1 MSDFV
6 NRNPDVLTALA
17 NLSSD
22 EISTPPKLAK
32 EVISLLP
39 EELFTNPDSKFLDPV
54 SKTGVFLREIT
65 KKLMVGLKEEIPN
78 NKERI
83 NHILTKQVYGIAIT
97 ELTSLISRR
106 TLYCSQTANGQYS
119 ICDMFDDEQGNLIYE
134 NLEHQWESDKCSVCG
149 IRQSI
154 YDRDDDLEQY
164 AYPFIHFNQH
174 EDILKMRFDVIIGN
188 PPYQLETGGG
198 AYNKKASPIYHHFI
212 NTAKAMNPSYI
223 SMIIPARWMGG
234 IRGLEDFKNDMLHD
248 GKLKKII
255 DYENSKDVFS
265 GPDIPGGICYFL
277 WDKNYSGK
285 CSLSSISNKKITESI
300 RDLSEFDILIRFEE
314 AYEIVK
320 KVKSQTDE
328 FMIDMVSSST
338 PFGLITSERP
348 GDSGDYIML
357 SSAGKGPIES
367 SRITRGHELIEK
379 YKVITS
385 KASHDHAG
393 RPDKDGKRRVL
404 SRLEVL
410 YPGEVC
416 TQSYVVVGAFES
428 SAEAINQIKFLKT
441 KFARFLI
448 STLSFTQDIYKRVFG
463 FVPMVNFYEEWSD
476 EKLNKQFSLSK
487 SEINFIDSK
496 IKEIL

>member
-1 MSDFV
+1 MNNHV

-39 EELFTNPDSKFLDPV
+39 EELFSNPETKFLDPV

-65 KKLMVGLKEEIPN
+65 KKLLVGLEKEIPDQQD
-78 NKERI
+78 RI
-83 NHILTKQVYGIAIT
+83 NHILTNQVYGIGIT

-106 TLYCSQTANGQYS
+106 TLYCSQEANSEFS
-119 ICDMFDDEQGNLIYE
+119 ICNQFDDNQGNIIYK
-134 NLEHQWESDKCSVCG
+134 NLEHKWKNDKCSVCG
-149 IRQSI
+149 IRRSI

-164 AYPFIHFNQH
+164 AYPFIHF
-174 EDILKMRFDVIIGN
+174 EDTEEILNMKFDVIIGN

-212 NTAKAMNPSYI
+212 NTAKAMNPSYL
-223 SMIIPARWMGG
+223 SMIIPSRWMGG
-234 IRGLEDFKNDMLHD
+234 VRGLEDFKNDMLSD
-248 GKLKKII
+248 GKLKQLV
-255 DYENSKDVFS
+255 DYENSKEVFS

-285 CSLSSISNKKITESI
+285 CKISSVSNKKVTESE

-314 AYEIVK
+314 AYNIVN
-320 KVKSQTDE
+320 KVKSKTNN
-328 FMIDMVSSST
+328 FMIDIVSSST

-348 GDSGDYIML
+348 DQSGDCIML
-357 SSAGKGPIES
+357 SSSGRGPIKS
-367 SRITRGHELIEK
+367 SRITRGHDLIEK

-404 SRLEVL
+404 SRLEIL
-410 YPGEVC
+410 HPGEVC
-416 TQSYVVVGAFES
+416 TQSYVVVGAFDT
-428 SAEAINQIKFLKT
+428 SAEAENQIKFLKT

-463 FVPMVNFYEEWSD
+463 FVPLVEFNQEWD
-476 EKLNKQFSLSK
+476 DAKLNKLFSLTK
-487 SEINFIDSK
+487 SEVNFIDSK
-496 IKEIL
+496 IKEM